1 MTNIP
6 VITPAYAPQPAGTP
20 WPTTEWPQGTA
31 SNIDELNE
39 IIEDAIND
47 PGLGDTRT
55 VLVIKHGRIIAERYH
70 GEIPYFDRPAEP
82 VGVTTTQIS
91 WSMAK
96 SMLAHLVGT
105 LVDEGRL
112 NPADHAPVPE
122 WSDPNDPR
130 HAITLADLLAMRDG
144 LNFSEEYDVESGSDV
159 IRMLFAEGAQ
169 DMAHFTASKELAHA
183 PGTFWNYS
191 SGTTNIIARIVA
203 DIVGYGE
210 AYEQFITNRLFGP
223 LGMSTAIPKFDPTGN
238 FIASSYVYA
247 TARDFAKFGL
257 LYLRSGEWDGQRL
270 ISTSWTDTA
279 QTPLSID
286 EEAGTFYSWQWW
298 VTGDQYGSYWAN
310 GFEGQSITVV
320 PALDAVIVRLGR
332 TDADGYPAL
341 RAWRS
346 RLIDAVAR
354 TVVS

>member
-1 MTNIP
+1 VTTLP
-6 VITPAYAPQPAGTP
+6 PITPAYAPQPTGTP
-20 WPTTEWPQGTA
+20 WPTTEWPEGWA
-31 SNIDELNE
+31 SNSDELNE
-39 IIEDAIND
+39 LIDSAIND
-47 PGLGDTRT
+47 PDLGDTRT

-70 GEIPYFDRPAEP
+70 GEIPYFDRPAEL
-82 VGVTTTQIS
+82 VGVDTTQIS

-105 LVDEGRL
+105 LVDEGKL
-112 NPADHAPVPE
+112 DPAAPASVRE
-122 WSDPNDPR
+122 WSDPSDPR
-130 HAITLADLLAMRDG
+130 HAITLANLLAMRDG

-159 IRMLFAEGAQ
+159 IRMLFAEGAE
-169 DMAHFTASKELAHA
+169 DMAHFTASKALAHA

-203 DIVGYGE
+203 DVVGYGA
-210 AYEQFITNRLFGP
+210 AYEQFITERLFGP
-223 LGMSTAIPKFDPTGN
+223 LGMTSAIPKFDATGN

-257 LYLRSGEWDGQRL
+257 LYLRGGEWDGQRL
-270 ISTSWTDTA
+270 VSTSWVDTA
-279 QTPLSID
+279 QVPLSID

-298 VTGDQYGSYWAN
+298 VTGDRYGSYWAN

-341 RAWRS
+341 RTWRS
-346 RLIDAVAR
+346 SLIEAVAR
-354 TVVS
+354 TTVS